1 MYLMEKTIEPIPF
14 TKDKPI
20 MILAVTGAIL
30 AILNLI
36 LTVVKLGSHDFKVPV
51 QYVVNDG
58 SVLQTSNWYSLY
70 SIALFS
76 VVGAGMTIFLAYRLH
91 RGNRLFAAGALV
103 AYMVVGVVSLLVTWA
118 LLGLV
123 GRV

>member
-1 MYLMEKTIEPIPF
+1 MEKITEPTAF

-20 MILAVTGAIL
+20 MILAVVNVVL
-30 AILNLI
+30 AISNVI
-36 LTVVKLGSHDFKVPV
+36 LTVVKLSSHDFKVPV
-51 QYVVNDG
+51 QYIVNDG

-76 VVGAGMTIFLAYRLH
+76 LVGAGISIFLAYRLH
-91 RGNRLFAAGALV
+91 KGNRLFAAGVLIVYTVV
-103 AYMVVGVVSLLVTWA
+103 AVVSLLVTYA

-123 GRV
+123 SRV